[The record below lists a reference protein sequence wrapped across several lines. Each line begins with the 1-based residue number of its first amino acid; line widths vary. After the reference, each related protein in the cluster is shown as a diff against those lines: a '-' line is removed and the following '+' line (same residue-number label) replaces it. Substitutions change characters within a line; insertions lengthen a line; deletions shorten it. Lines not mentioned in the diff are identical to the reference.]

1 MTSDQAKEF
10 LEQLRATRSELD
22 YYKQTS
28 NTKDGRLSQLDTQVK
43 NFDQEK
49 QKLTVSI
56 LKLNQSSGLLWITN
70 LNFNRRKRWNQVET

>member
-1 MTSDQAKEF
+1 MSNFNYSRLRSRINELEQQKVNTLSDMTSEQAKEF

-56 LKLNQSSGLLWITN
+56 
-70 LNFNRRKRWNQVET
+70 

>member
-70 LNFNRRKRWNQVET
+70 FNFISRKRWNQVET

>member
-56 LKLNQSSGLLWITN
+56 
-70 LNFNRRKRWNQVET
+70 